1 MLRIGRS
8 ESMSP
13 TLNQRALQQLA
24 TDAVTGAR
32 AHRIRFL
39 SIKGH
44 EVTELLPSVD
54 WDRLPTMDV
63 AGTFISQH
71 ANPVD
76 AMLIELSSRHSKRA

>member
-1 MLRIGRS
+1 M
-8 ESMSP
+8 
-13 TLNQRALQQLA
+13 
-24 TDAVTGAR
+24 
-32 AHRIRFL
+32 
-39 SIKGH
+39 
-44 EVTELLPSVD
+44 TELLPSVD